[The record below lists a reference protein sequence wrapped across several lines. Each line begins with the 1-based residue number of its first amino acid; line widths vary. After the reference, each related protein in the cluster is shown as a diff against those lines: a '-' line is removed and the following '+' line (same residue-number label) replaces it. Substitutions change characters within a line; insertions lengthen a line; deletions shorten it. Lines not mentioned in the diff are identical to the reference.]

1 AVWRGSNVL
10 GIRRLCTFLVP
21 LLASLVTLPASA
33 MELGAEVSEQALIE
47 AAKKTPTKLNI
58 YNWSDYINP
67 EAIPDFEREF
77 GIQVTYDIYDSSEI
91 VDTKLMT
98 GNSGYDI
105 VVHASSFT
113 ARLAP
118 AGIFHQVDFDRL
130 PNWHHLDPTLIR
142 KADEKYSNGLQ
153 GVPFFWG
160 TTGIAYNVN
169 LIKQR
174 MADAPVDSSALIFDP
189 EVIAKFTD
197 CGISFLDDPTSVI
210 PMAMLY
216 LGYPANSV
224 DLEHLREVEQLVK
237 SVRPYVTYF
246 SSTKMLQDLP
256 SEEVCI
262 AMSWSG
268 DYSVASNRAREA
280 GIDIELDYII
290 PKEGS
295 GMWFDNLYIPADA
308 PHKENAYLFLNYMLR
323 PEVIAASTDYIGYA
337 NANKSATPLVDPK
350 IAENIAI
357 YPDAST
363 LERLQTTEVLAP
375 KEERKRS
382 RTWTKIKTGL

>member
-1 AVWRGSNVL
+1 ML
-10 GIRRLCTFLVP
+10 EIRRLCTFLVP
-21 LLASLVTLPASA
+21 LLASLITLPASA

-118 AGIFHQVDFDRL
+118 AGIFHQIDFDRL

-290 PKEGS
+290 PREGS

>member
-1 AVWRGSNVL
+1 ML
-10 GIRRLCTFLVP
+10 GIRRLFTFLVP
-21 LLASLVTLPASA
+21 LLASLVTLSAST
-33 MELGAEVSEQALIE
+33 MELEAEVSEQALIE
-47 AAKKTPTKLNI
+47 AAKKTPNKLNI

-118 AGIFHQVDFDRL
+118 AGIFHQIDFDKL

-295 GMWFDNLYIPADA
+295 GMWFDNMYIPADA